1 MSNLLK
7 TELYKLFHSWYF
19 WGIGIFN
26 LLLSSILLLD
36 SKERSSNLIMASL
49 YNIPLLYFLSI
60 VFIALFI
67 GSDFSGRTLNTYI
80 TAGHKRSSI
89 FRVKLI
95 VSQIGCIIILVFPLF
110 VHGIIS
116 QFYIGEK
123 LFWNDSTYTMVLLT
137 LFAMITLCALP
148 MFFAFIFRDMGKTLT
163 VSMVLFFVMI
173 FLLNSESAQIISRII
188 PMGQLRL
195 ISLQKVYSTNFCL
208 FVDFLWNFILYFI
221 AGSAFLHTDLKQPE
235 VFFMD
240 KLLKLEKYQLLH
252 NSIYW
257 CGMIGIFILGF
268 FTADTYVTEVMGPT
282 EEIASSL
289 ADIFNGMVYDST
301 FLLIIMSAI
310 LALIL
315 GQEFSKRTINLEVSA
330 GHSRKQIFT
339 SKIISYLVAFNL
351 MALVYPVSGCIR
363 EFGRF
368 GVADV
373 GMFFYNIIKAIIYS
387 CLLNSAIFLIAILI
401 CCYLQDA
408 VKATS
413 VTAIIIFGL
422 SLYLGYGMMLRLPVG
437 FLPTYQIRIV
447 VSMKTFFQPI
457 AILVGCIW
465 SSILVLLSWIKFCK
479 CDFK

>member
-19 WGIGIFN
+19 GGIGIFN

-95 VSQIGCIIILVFPLF
+95 
-110 VHGIIS
+110 
-116 QFYIGEK
+116 
-123 LFWNDSTYTMVLLT
+123 LLT
-137 LFAMITLCALP
+137 LFAMITLYALP

-221 AGSAFLHTDLKQPE
+221 AGSAFLHTDLK
-235 VFFMD
+235 
-240 KLLKLEKYQLLH
+240 
-252 NSIYW
+252 
-257 CGMIGIFILGF
+257 
-268 FTADTYVTEVMGPT
+268 
-282 EEIASSL
+282 
-289 ADIFNGMVYDST
+289 
-301 FLLIIMSAI
+301 
-310 LALIL
+310 
-315 GQEFSKRTINLEVSA
+315 
-330 GHSRKQIFT
+330 
-339 SKIISYLVAFNL
+339 
-351 MALVYPVSGCIR
+351 
-363 EFGRF
+363 
-368 GVADV
+368 
-373 GMFFYNIIKAIIYS
+373 
-387 CLLNSAIFLIAILI
+387 
-401 CCYLQDA
+401 
-408 VKATS
+408 
-413 VTAIIIFGL
+413 
-422 SLYLGYGMMLRLPVG
+422 
-437 FLPTYQIRIV
+437 
-447 VSMKTFFQPI
+447 
-457 AILVGCIW
+457 
-465 SSILVLLSWIKFCK
+465 
-479 CDFK
+479 

>member
-89 FRVKLI
+89 
-95 VSQIGCIIILVFPLF
+95 FPLF

-208 FVDFLWNFILYFI
+208 FVDLLWNFILYFI
-221 AGSAFLHTDLKQPE
+221 AGSAFLHTDLK
-235 VFFMD
+235 
-240 KLLKLEKYQLLH
+240 
-252 NSIYW
+252 
-257 CGMIGIFILGF
+257 
-268 FTADTYVTEVMGPT
+268 
-282 EEIASSL
+282 
-289 ADIFNGMVYDST
+289 
-301 FLLIIMSAI
+301 
-310 LALIL
+310 
-315 GQEFSKRTINLEVSA
+315 
-330 GHSRKQIFT
+330 
-339 SKIISYLVAFNL
+339 
-351 MALVYPVSGCIR
+351 
-363 EFGRF
+363 
-368 GVADV
+368 
-373 GMFFYNIIKAIIYS
+373 
-387 CLLNSAIFLIAILI
+387 
-401 CCYLQDA
+401 
-408 VKATS
+408 
-413 VTAIIIFGL
+413 
-422 SLYLGYGMMLRLPVG
+422 
-437 FLPTYQIRIV
+437 
-447 VSMKTFFQPI
+447 
-457 AILVGCIW
+457 
-465 SSILVLLSWIKFCK
+465 
-479 CDFK
+479 

>member
-195 ISLQKVYSTNFCL
+195 
-208 FVDFLWNFILYFI
+208 
-221 AGSAFLHTDLKQPE
+221 
-235 VFFMD
+235 
-240 KLLKLEKYQLLH
+240 
-252 NSIYW
+252 
-257 CGMIGIFILGF
+257 
-268 FTADTYVTEVMGPT
+268 
-282 EEIASSL
+282 
-289 ADIFNGMVYDST
+289 
-301 FLLIIMSAI
+301 
-310 LALIL
+310 
-315 GQEFSKRTINLEVSA
+315 EVSA

-339 SKIISYLVAFNL
+339 SKIISYLIAFNL
-351 MALVYPVSGCIR
+351 MALV
-363 EFGRF
+363 
-368 GVADV
+368 
-373 GMFFYNIIKAIIYS
+373 
-387 CLLNSAIFLIAILI
+387 
-401 CCYLQDA
+401 
-408 VKATS
+408 
-413 VTAIIIFGL
+413 
-422 SLYLGYGMMLRLPVG
+422 
-437 FLPTYQIRIV
+437 
-447 VSMKTFFQPI
+447 
-457 AILVGCIW
+457 
-465 SSILVLLSWIKFCK
+465 
-479 CDFK
+479 

>member
-95 VSQIGCIIILVFPLF
+95 VSQIGCIII
-110 VHGIIS
+110 
-116 QFYIGEK
+116 
-123 LFWNDSTYTMVLLT
+123 
-137 LFAMITLCALP
+137 
-148 MFFAFIFRDMGKTLT
+148 
-163 VSMVLFFVMI
+163 
-173 FLLNSESAQIISRII
+173 
-188 PMGQLRL
+188 
-195 ISLQKVYSTNFCL
+195 
-208 FVDFLWNFILYFI
+208 
-221 AGSAFLHTDLKQPE
+221 
-235 VFFMD
+235 
-240 KLLKLEKYQLLH
+240 
-252 NSIYW
+252 
-257 CGMIGIFILGF
+257 
-268 FTADTYVTEVMGPT
+268 
-282 EEIASSL
+282 
-289 ADIFNGMVYDST
+289 
-301 FLLIIMSAI
+301 
-310 LALIL
+310 
-315 GQEFSKRTINLEVSA
+315 
-330 GHSRKQIFT
+330 
-339 SKIISYLVAFNL
+339 
-351 MALVYPVSGCIR
+351 
-363 EFGRF
+363 
-368 GVADV
+368 ADV

-413 VTAIIIFGL
+413 VTVIIIFGL

-465 SSILVLLSWIKFCK
+465 SGILVLLSWIKFCK

>member
-163 VSMVLFFVMI
+163 V
-173 FLLNSESAQIISRII
+173 AT
-188 PMGQLRL
+188 
-195 ISLQKVYSTNFCL
+195 VYK
-208 FVDFLWNFILYFI
+208 
-221 AGSAFLHTDLKQPE
+221 G
-235 VFFMD
+235 
-240 KLLKLEKYQLLH
+240 
-252 NSIYW
+252 
-257 CGMIGIFILGF
+257 
-268 FTADTYVTEVMGPT
+268 
-282 EEIASSL
+282 
-289 ADIFNGMVYDST
+289 
-301 FLLIIMSAI
+301 
-310 LALIL
+310 
-315 GQEFSKRTINLEVSA
+315 
-330 GHSRKQIFT
+330 
-339 SKIISYLVAFNL
+339 
-351 MALVYPVSGCIR
+351 
-363 EFGRF
+363 
-368 GVADV
+368 
-373 GMFFYNIIKAIIYS
+373 NIIKNLIMDCQSYTKYRP
-387 CLLNSAIFLIAILI
+387 NETTGGIF
-401 CCYLQDA
+401 
-408 VKATS
+408 VSWRRKEE
-413 VTAIIIFGL
+413 
-422 SLYLGYGMMLRLPVG
+422 
-437 FLPTYQIRIV
+437 LPTG
-447 VSMKTFFQPI
+447 
-457 AILVGCIW
+457 A
-465 SSILVLLSWIKFCK
+465 
-479 CDFK
+479 

>member
-49 YNIPLLYFLSI
+49 YNIPLLYFLII

-89 FRVKLI
+89 FI
-95 VSQIGCIIILVFPLF
+95 
-110 VHGIIS
+110 HGIIS

-123 LFWNDSTYTMVLLT
+123 LFWNNSTYTMVLLT

-221 AGSAFLHTDLKQPE
+221 AGSAFLHTDLK
-235 VFFMD
+235 
-240 KLLKLEKYQLLH
+240 
-252 NSIYW
+252 
-257 CGMIGIFILGF
+257 
-268 FTADTYVTEVMGPT
+268 
-282 EEIASSL
+282 
-289 ADIFNGMVYDST
+289 
-301 FLLIIMSAI
+301 
-310 LALIL
+310 
-315 GQEFSKRTINLEVSA
+315 
-330 GHSRKQIFT
+330 
-339 SKIISYLVAFNL
+339 
-351 MALVYPVSGCIR
+351 
-363 EFGRF
+363 
-368 GVADV
+368 
-373 GMFFYNIIKAIIYS
+373 
-387 CLLNSAIFLIAILI
+387 
-401 CCYLQDA
+401 
-408 VKATS
+408 
-413 VTAIIIFGL
+413 
-422 SLYLGYGMMLRLPVG
+422 
-437 FLPTYQIRIV
+437 
-447 VSMKTFFQPI
+447 
-457 AILVGCIW
+457 
-465 SSILVLLSWIKFCK
+465 
-479 CDFK
+479 

>member
-173 FLLNSESAQIISRII
+173 FLLNSESAQIISR
-188 PMGQLRL
+188 
-195 ISLQKVYSTNFCL
+195 
-208 FVDFLWNFILYFI
+208 
-221 AGSAFLHTDLKQPE
+221 
-235 VFFMD
+235 
-240 KLLKLEKYQLLH
+240 
-252 NSIYW
+252 
-257 CGMIGIFILGF
+257 
-268 FTADTYVTEVMGPT
+268 
-282 EEIASSL
+282 
-289 ADIFNGMVYDST
+289 MVYDST

-339 SKIISYLVAFNL
+339 SKIISYLIAFNL

-465 SSILVLLSWIKFCK
+465 SGILVLLSWIKFCK